1 MVQEAKC
8 ASALAQSSPPGRDLR
23 LQVQAGRLRRNH
35 QGRNHMLLEEHFVLT
50 LNAVYLSNRHLP
62 SLITF

>member
-8 ASALAQSSPPGRDLR
+8 ASALAQSPPPGRDLR
-23 LQVQAGRLRRNH
+23 LQAGRLRRNH